1 MSREFSRVCC
11 GFVTLSNVI
20 LVVLSGAGVGL
31 TTSANSLALNTYF
44 KERRRVVTGISWSC
58 TALGPIIFPHVVN
71 YLLPRFGVQRT
82 VLIFSGIAMNSIC
95 CALLLQPVRWHVKKK
110 AKENTEENLIN
121 QVPEIECHYCQ
132 SLKKKPHSLVSSQYL
147 HNVDDYLATGY
158 EIIDPGTPMIARA
171 NDGWYSSSSAK
182 RSLYGS
188 KVSLNSKKS
197 SRKTSL
203 STRPSF
209 AGNSTPKKSKPL
221 SETVTEKIEE
231 CPTEDCVSHKSPQ
244 DIRSSQQKLNPIS
257 LQHFKTSPATPTA
270 SHPPFL
276 LKQVS
281 ESKYLKDNKSN
292 RSMQSQSFRS
302 RANTFNL
309 EKEVLNIARNK
320 LEKYADDVEQ
330 RAANC
335 RCDELRADT
344 LNQKQIEQEIDDGD
358 APKFTLWQKIFIFFD
373 LDLLKDLTFINIM
386 VGVTIANFAELNFS
400 VLTPFVLDEF
410 GLEHNQIAFC
420 MSLLGW
426 VVDS

>member
-1 MSREFSRVCC
+1 M
-11 GFVTLSNVI
+11 
-20 LVVLSGAGVGL
+20 
-31 TTSANSLALNTYF
+31 
-44 KERRRVVTGISWSC
+44 
-58 TALGPIIFPHVVN
+58 
-71 YLLPRFGVQRT
+71 
-82 VLIFSGIAMNSIC
+82 
-95 CALLLQPVRWHVKKK
+95 
-110 AKENTEENLIN
+110 
-121 QVPEIECHYCQ
+121 
-132 SLKKKPHSLVSSQYL
+132 SSQYL

-188 KVSLNSKKS
+188 KVSLNNSKKS
-197 SRKTSL
+197 SRKTSFIQL

-209 AGNSTPKKSKPL
+209 VGSSTPKRVKNL
-221 SETVTEKIEE
+221 NETTVTEKIVE
-231 CPTEDCVSHKSPQ
+231 CPTEDCMSHKSPQ
-244 DIRSSQQKLNPIS
+244 DIRTEKKFTPKANVK
-257 LQHFKTSPATPTA
+257 HFKTTPATPTQN
-270 SHPPFL
+270 HPPFL

-292 RSMQSQSFRS
+292 RSLQSQTFRS

-309 EKEVLNIARNK
+309 ENEVLNVARNK

-330 RAANC
+330 RALKCNC
-335 RCDELRADT
+335 EELRADL
-344 LNQKQIEQEIDDGD
+344 LNEKHTIVQEEVDDGQKT
-358 APKFTLWQKIFIFFD
+358 KFTLWQKISIFFD

-426 VVDS
+426 IIDLKKEETLWKLKISFMK